1 MEDDFFVFPTPVKTA
16 YLAALHRGAVHK
28 HSGHLE
34 RLEKEH
40 KTYQRMFRRF
50 RRDVF
55 KDELKRIRAS
65 IDERAVGEVPVIIY
79 NSLQDVPA
87 LPSE

>member
-1 MEDDFFVFPTPVKTA
+1 MEDDMFIFPTPAKTA
-16 YLAALHRGAVHK
+16 YLAAFDRGAVHK
-28 HSGHLE
+28 NSGYLE
-34 RLEKEH
+34 RADKEH
-40 KTYQRMFRRF
+40 KTYLRMFRRF
-50 RRDVF
+50 RRDIY

-65 IDERAVGEVPVIIY
+65 IDERAVGEVPIIIY